1 MGANKAVFLDRDGTI
16 VTGIEN
22 VRSADELRFINGA
35 QEALQILAGAGY
47 LLVLVSNQGG
57 VGLGVFSMEDLEGMD
72 ARLREMVSALGL
84 ELAGTYYCTDK
95 PESDCSCRKPEPAL
109 ALAAADE
116 LDIDLPSSLVIG
128 DKTSDVMLGRNIGC
142 HAALVLTGKAGTDG
156 RFEVEPDLIGA
167 DLLDCARTITGTVCA
182 RSE

>member
-95 PESDCSCRKPEPAL
+95 PESDCSCRKP
-109 ALAAADE
+109 
-116 LDIDLPSSLVIG
+116 
-128 DKTSDVMLGRNIGC
+128 
-142 HAALVLTGKAGTDG
+142 
-156 RFEVEPDLIGA
+156 
-167 DLLDCARTITGTVCA
+167 
-182 RSE
+182 

>member
-1 MGANKAVFLDRDGTI
+1 M
-16 VTGIEN
+16 
-22 VRSADELRFINGA
+22 
-35 QEALQILAGAGY
+35 
-47 LLVLVSNQGG
+47 
-57 VGLGVFSMEDLEGMD
+57 GLGVFSMEDLEGMD

-109 ALAAADE
+109 ALAAADD
-116 LDIDLPSSLVIG
+116 LDIDLPSSWVIG

-142 HAALVLTGKAGTDG
+142 HAALVLTGKAGNDG
-156 RFEVEPDLIGA
+156 RFDVEPDLIGA
-167 DLLDCARTITGTVCA
+167 DLLDCARAIAGRVGA